1 MSLGMLVFICLAF
14 PCQHAQEDFDQARDF
29 YNQGLALKNDASQA
43 APFFKLSA
51 EAFRKCAGHLSE
63 TPTFFREW
71 AAAELLA
78 ANPAHALM
86 VCNQGLRLYPCDSQL
101 LKISHWLKQ
110 ELALDMGGFPASI
123 KVLGSR
129 NIIALLGVFNLIGW
143 VAVFLARGRLRK
155 LGLFLVCGCMLGAGA
170 VIQRLEDKR
179 GIDFTAIV
187 AEKPLFLKVG
197 NEPSYPDHSGPAL
210 KPGTAIK
217 VLDHQ
222 GDWFLVSTATGRF
235 GWVMAHDIL
244 IDLGNY

>member
-1 MSLGMLVFICLAF
+1 MNLGMLVFICLAF
-14 PCQHAQEDFDQARDF
+14 PCQNAQEDFGQARDF
-29 YNQGLALKNDASQA
+29 YNQGLALKNDATQA
-43 APFFKLSA
+43 APFFKLSS
-51 EAFRKCAGHLSE
+51 EAFRKCAGHLPE

-86 VCNQGLRLYPCDSQL
+86 VSNQGLRLYPCDSQL
-101 LKISHWLKQ
+101 LKINHWLKQ
-110 ELALDMGGFPASI
+110 ELALDTGGFPVWF

-143 VAVFLARGRLRK
+143 VAVFLARARLRK

-170 VIQRLEDKR
+170 VIQKSDNLQNITFK
-179 GIDFTAIV
+179 AIV
-187 AEKPLFLKVG
+187 AEKQLFLKIG
-197 NEPSYPDHSGPAL
+197 NDSSYPDHFGPAL

-222 GDWFLVSTATGRF
+222 GDWFLVSTETGRF
-235 GWVMAHDIL
+235 GWVMSRDIL
-244 IDLGNY
+244 IDWGN

>member
-1 MSLGMLVFICLAF
+1 MNLGMLIFVCLAF

-29 YNQGLALKNDASQA
+29 YNQGLALKNDATQA
-43 APFFKLSA
+43 APFFKLSS

-86 VCNQGLRLYPCDSQL
+86 VSNQGLRLYPCDFQL
-101 LKISHWLKQ
+101 LNISDWLKQ
-110 ELALDMGGFPASI
+110 ELALDTEGFPASF

-129 NIIALLGVFNLIGW
+129 NIIVLLGVFNLIGW
-143 VAVFLARGRLRK
+143 VAVFLAKGRLRK
-155 LGLFLVCGCMLGAGA
+155 LGLFLVFNCMLVAGA
-170 VIQRLEDKR
+170 VIQKADGAHNITFK
-179 GIDFTAIV
+179 AIV

-197 NEPSYPDHSGPAL
+197 NDSIYPNHSGPAL

-235 GWVMAHDIL
+235 GWVISLDIL
-244 IDLGNY
+244 IDLGN

>member
-1 MSLGMLVFICLAF
+1 MNLGMLVFICLAF
-14 PCQHAQEDFDQARDF
+14 LCQNAQEDFGQARDF
-29 YNQGLALKNDASQA
+29 YNQGLALKNDATQA
-43 APFFKLSA
+43 APFFKLSS
-51 EAFRKCAGHLSE
+51 EAYRKCAGHLPE

-86 VCNQGLRLYPCDSQL
+86 VSNQGLRLYPCDSQL
-101 LKISHWLKQ
+101 LKINHWLKQ
-110 ELALDMGGFPASI
+110 ELALDTGGFPASF

-143 VAVFLARGRLRK
+143 VAVFLARARLRK

-170 VIQRLEDKR
+170 VIQKSDNLQNITFK
-179 GIDFTAIV
+179 AIV
-187 AEKPLFLKVG
+187 AEKQLFLKIG
-197 NEPSYPDHSGPAL
+197 NDSSYPDHFGPAL

-235 GWVMAHDIL
+235 GWVMSRDIL
-244 IDLGNY
+244 IDWGN

>member
-1 MSLGMLVFICLAF
+1 MNLGMLVCICLAF
-14 PCQHAQEDFDQARDF
+14 PYQHAQEDFDQARDF
-29 YNQGLALKNDASQA
+29 YNQGLALKNDEVQA
-43 APFFKLSA
+43 APFFKLSS

-86 VCNQGLRLYPCDSQL
+86 VSNQGLRLYPCDFQL

-110 ELALDMGGFPASI
+110 ELALDPEGVPASF

-129 NIIALLGVFNLIGW
+129 NLIAFLGVLNLIGW
-143 VAVFLARGRLRK
+143 VTVFLVKGRLRK
-155 LGLFLVCGCMLGAGA
+155 LGLFLVCVCMLGAGA
-170 VIQRLEDKR
+170 VIESSDGMQSAAFK
-179 GIDFTAIV
+179 AIV

-197 NEPSYPDHSGPAL
+197 NDPYYPNHSGPSL
-210 KPGTAIK
+210 KPGTAINI
-217 VLDHQ
+217 LDHQ

-235 GWVMAHDIL
+235 GWVMVHDIL
-244 IDLGNY
+244 IDLGN

>member
-1 MSLGMLVFICLAF
+1 MNLGMLVCICLAF

-29 YNQGLALKNDASQA
+29 YNQGLALKNDAAQA
-43 APFFKLSA
+43 ALFFKESSK
-51 EAFRKCAGHLSE
+51 AFRKCAGHLPE

-78 ANPAHALM
+78 ANPSHALM
-86 VCNQGLRLYPCDSQL
+86 VSNQGLRLYPCDSQL

-110 ELALDMGGFPASI
+110 ELSLDTAGVPASF

-129 NIIALLGVFNLIGW
+129 NLVALLGVFNLIGW
-143 VAVFLARGRLRK
+143 VAVFLAMGRLRK
-155 LGLFLVCGCMLGAGA
+155 LGFFLVCGCMLGAGA
-170 VIQRLEDKR
+170 VIQSSDGMQNTAFK
-179 GIDFTAIV
+179 AIV

-197 NEPSYPDHSGPAL
+197 NDPSYPNHSGPAL

-222 GDWFLVSTATGRF
+222 GDWFLVSTLTGRF
-235 GWVMAHDIL
+235 GWVMGHDIL
-244 IDLGNY
+244 IDWGN

>member
-1 MSLGMLVFICLAF
+1 MNLGMLVFICLAF
-14 PCQHAQEDFDQARDF
+14 PCQNAQEDFDQARDF
-29 YNQGLALKNDASQA
+29 YNQGLALKNDANQA
-43 APFFKLSA
+43 APFFKLSS
-51 EAFRKCAGHLSE
+51 EAFRKCAGHLSD

-71 AAAELLA
+71 AAAELLS

-86 VCNQGLRLYPCDSQL
+86 VSNQGLRLYPCDSQL
-101 LKISHWLKQ
+101 LKISNWVKQ
-110 ELALDMGGFPASI
+110 ELKLDIGGFPASI

-155 LGLFLVCGCMLGAGA
+155 IGFFLVCGCMIGAGV
-170 VIQRLEDKR
+170 VIRSSEDMQN
-179 GIDFTAIV
+179 IDFKAIV
-187 AEKPLFLKVG
+187 AEKPLFLKAG
-197 NEPSYPDHSGPAL
+197 NDFSYPDHSGPSL

-235 GWVMAHDIL
+235 GWVMSRNIL
-244 IDLGNY
+244 IVSGN

>member
-1 MSLGMLVFICLAF
+1 M
-14 PCQHAQEDFDQARDF
+14 P
-29 YNQGLALKNDASQA
+29 
-43 APFFKLSA
+43 
-51 EAFRKCAGHLSE
+51 E
-63 TPTFFREW
+63 TPSFFREW

-86 VCNQGLRLYPCDSQL
+86 VSNQGLRLYPCDSQL

-110 ELALDMGGFPASI
+110 DLALDTEGFPPSF

-129 NIIALLGVFNLIGW
+129 NIITLLGVFNLIGW
-143 VAVFLARGRLRK
+143 VAVFLVRGRLRK

-170 VIQRLEDKR
+170 VIQESDYAHNITFK
-179 GIDFTAIV
+179 AIV
-187 AEKPLFLKVG
+187 GEKSLFLKIG
-197 NEPSYPDHSGPAL
+197 NDSSYPDHSGPAL

-235 GWVMAHDIL
+235 GWVISWDIL
-244 IDLGNY
+244 IDLGN